1 MNNVHK
7 TLICVE
13 QVLQCGRA
21 PDDCNPSPATGTDS
35 PCQVE
40 VRSSHANA
48 RALRLDRMAR
58 LEAEARHD
66 SFADQPPQLPRSAFQ
81 TFPRFRRAQHSTL
94 SVHVRPIGPFGP
106 AGPIV
111 IAKRKRDWFGQT
123 RKIPAI
129 VSWRLKTTHHS
140 LPPVHFLYSF
150 VFAYLHKWFNPYL
163 YIWYYTYVLLSS
175 CLLLETLPK
184 IVIVFP
190 VWVPINST

>member
-58 LEAEARHD
+58 LEAEAGHD

-81 TFPRFRRAQHSTL
+81 TVPRFRRAQHSTL

-111 IAKRKRDWFGQT
+111 IAKRKRD
-123 RKIPAI
+123 
-129 VSWRLKTTHHS
+129 
-140 LPPVHFLYSF
+140 
-150 VFAYLHKWFNPYL
+150 
-163 YIWYYTYVLLSS
+163 
-175 CLLLETLPK
+175 
-184 IVIVFP
+184 
-190 VWVPINST
+190 